1 MLKKLFSPSGRVN
14 RLQNL
19 RYELLVFVSMFVVAA
34 ALSFVVFSTM
44 YLFGIYD
51 KSMIQPSGSE
61 LSIIF
66 LLLTLV
72 AMYSNIIIK
81 IKRLHDMNLS
91 GWWLTI
97 FLLLAI
103 PYIALY
109 FWPGTKG
116 KNRFDED
123 NNKTI
128 DNSNP
133 SLAKA
138 VINHTTDTDCNIK
151 PIKCSDN
158 NCKDDNQEE
167 SNISIPKEI
176 DEDKKYIKKEV
187 NLTEENTCSKC
198 LTINTSSDLFCKEC
212 GNKLGENSENKV
224 DELLKWH
231 KLYDVDAL
239 TDKTIEEF
247 TCSKCLTINNQ
258 SDLFCKEC
266 GNKLGKNLENK
277 VDELLKWH
285 KLYDVGALTEEEFNK
300 KKKELI

>member
-1 MLKKLFSPSGRVN
+1 MLEKLFSPKGRVT

-19 RYELLVFVSMFVVAA
+19 GYELLVFVSMWVVGAV
-34 ALSFVVFSTM
+34 LSFAVFGTM
-44 YLFGIYD
+44 YLVGVYNE
-51 KSMIQPSGSE
+51 SLAPGSE

-91 GWWLTI
+91 GWWLPI
-97 FLLLAI
+97 FLLFAI

-123 NNKTI
+123 NDKTI
-128 DNSNP
+128 NNSNP

-138 VINHTTDTDCNIK
+138 VVNHTKDTACNIK
-151 PIKCSDN
+151 YSGH
-158 NCKDDNQEE
+158 NCKDSNQKELD
-167 SNISIPKEI
+167 ISAPKAI
-176 DEDKKYIKKEV
+176 DEDKNIKKEV

-198 LTINTSSDLFCKEC
+198 LTINNPSDLFCKEC
-212 GNKLGENSENKV
+212 GNKLGENSENKI

-231 KLYDVDAL
+231 KLY
-239 TDKTIEEF
+239 E
-247 TCSKCLTINNQ
+247 
-258 SDLFCKEC
+258 
-266 GNKLGKNLENK
+266 
-277 VDELLKWH
+277 
-285 KLYDVGALTEEEFNK
+285 VGALTEEEFNK